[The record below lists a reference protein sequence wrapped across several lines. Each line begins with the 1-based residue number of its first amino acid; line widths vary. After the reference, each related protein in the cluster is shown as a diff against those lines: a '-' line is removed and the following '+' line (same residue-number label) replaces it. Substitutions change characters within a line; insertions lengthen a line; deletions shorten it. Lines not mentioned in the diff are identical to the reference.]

1 MISDDLFDIRKYKK
15 TFSRVDLPFKKL
27 LSYNVDKRF
36 IRLLRNIYATSAL
49 AVKTRD
55 GRSNIFPSNVGLKQG
70 CNMSP
75 LLFNIFINDLLTEI
89 NVQFPDSPTLNGI
102 PINGLMYADDLVLF
116 SESEKG
122 LQQLLDIL
130 HNYTE
135 KWFLQVNK
143 SKTKYMRIC
152 RYNKAPLTP
161 MKFGESVLESTEEY
175 CYLGTTF
182 TNNGS
187 LNKAGK
193 VLHDKA
199 IKAMYGLLGKVN
211 KHNTCSPTVLLE
223 LFDKMILPIATY
235 NSEVWGTICFPVNKK
250 NNNLFEVT
258 SGKNPIE
265 DLQVRFCKRVL
276 GVNDRATNWAVTSE
290 CGRLPTTLNV
300 MSKMTSFW
308 LHLIN
313 SRSPILKAALQTSA
327 NLSIRNSNSW
337 FSVFTRIL
345 KFLDIEHIL
354 YTADPQEVS
363 LQVRKV
369 KHALRKKAEQH
380 WFETHRKVSTAER
393 TKLDLFCHVKKMI
406 GMSHHLVYPL
416 TFTERRAISKFRT
429 SAHNLPVE
437 TGRYLGIK
445 DRSQRLC
452 PFCNKGVG
460 DEIHYVT
467 ECKFHAFTKLRSPLF
482 SAVSTKFPH
491 FSVMNKA
498 DKTVFLLDNTDVN
511 TLTQVGKFA
520 HGIMEVF
527 TEINEGARSRYR

>member
-1 MISDDLFDIRKYKK
+1 M
-15 TFSRVDLPFKKL
+15 
-27 LSYNVDKRF
+27 
-36 IRLLRNIYATSAL
+36 
-49 AVKTRD
+49 
-55 GRSNIFPSNVGLKQG
+55 
-70 CNMSP
+70 
-75 LLFNIFINDLLTEI
+75 
-89 NVQFPDSPTLNGI
+89 
-102 PINGLMYADDLVLF
+102 
-116 SESEKG
+116 
-122 LQQLLDIL
+122 
-130 HNYTE
+130 
-135 KWFLQVNK
+135 
-143 SKTKYMRIC
+143 
-152 RYNKAPLTP
+152 
-161 MKFGESVLESTEEY
+161 
-175 CYLGTTF
+175 
-182 TNNGS
+182 
-187 LNKAGK
+187 
-193 VLHDKA
+193 
-199 IKAMYGLLGKVN
+199 
-211 KHNTCSPTVLLE
+211 
-223 LFDKMILPIATY
+223 
-235 NSEVWGTICFPVNKK
+235 
-250 NNNLFEVT
+250 
-258 SGKNPIE
+258 
-265 DLQVRFCKRVL
+265 
-276 GVNDRATNWAVTSE
+276 
-290 CGRLPTTLNV
+290 
-300 MSKMTSFW
+300 
-308 LHLIN
+308 
-313 SRSPILKAALQTSA
+313 KAALQTSA

-369 KHALRKKAEQH
+369 KHALKKKAEQH

-406 GMSHHLVYPL
+406 GLSHHLVYPL
-416 TFTERRAISKFRT
+416 TFKERRAISKFRT